1 MIKTIL
7 NIRLSRFRKRMYLIA
22 LQLIILNR
30 NLILVVQRITYKM
43 LKILVISNINK
54 MSRHQQ
60 GQLIISKNITIRINR
75 LFKPRIY
82 HYRLIDKLVIYLIMK
97 TQICVRKYTK
107 FLLRSQQKDK
117 MIKKQT
123 ICFLKKQ
130 VNCFQNIVQLKNKR

>member
-54 MSRHQQ
+54 MSRH
-60 GQLIISKNITIRINR
+60 
-75 LFKPRIY
+75 
-82 HYRLIDKLVIYLIMK
+82 
-97 TQICVRKYTK
+97 
-107 FLLRSQQKDK
+107 
-117 MIKKQT
+117 
-123 ICFLKKQ
+123 
-130 VNCFQNIVQLKNKR
+130 